1 MSKPVMNSELVRA
14 WKAGQDAAN
23 RRVWEEARAKTMDQ
37 KLVELEQLFEFAQ
50 AVGTIDRLVAD
61 GGVARE
67 RWRRLR
73 RAYGH

>member
-1 MSKPVMNSELVRA
+1 MSKPVLNAEQVRA

-50 AVGTIDRLVAD
+50 TLGTWDQLKAD
-61 GGVARE
+61 AAPARE
-67 RWRRLR
+67 RWVRLR
-73 RAYGH
+73 RAFGY

>member
-1 MSKPVMNSELVRA
+1 MSKPVMNAELVRA

-23 RRVWEEARAKTMDQ
+23 RRVWDEARAKTMDQ

-61 GGVARE
+61 GEVARE
-67 RWRRLR
+67 RWVRLR
-73 RAYGH
+73 RVYGH

>member
-1 MSKPVMNSELVRA
+1 MSKPVLNAEQVRA

-50 AVGTIDRLVAD
+50 ALGKLDQLGAD
-61 GGVARE
+61 AGVARE
-67 RWRRLR
+67 RWVRLR
-73 RAYGH
+73 HAYGH